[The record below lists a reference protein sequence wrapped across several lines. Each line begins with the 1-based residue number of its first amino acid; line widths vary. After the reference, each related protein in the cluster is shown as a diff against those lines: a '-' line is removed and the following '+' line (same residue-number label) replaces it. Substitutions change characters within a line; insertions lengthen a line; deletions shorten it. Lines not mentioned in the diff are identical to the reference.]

1 MQGYLSSSHVPV
13 SGSLFMKKL
22 SHQLSLFVLVGV
34 SASLVHWLVV
44 IALVSQASWA
54 PLVANVI
61 GWLVAFVVSFT
72 GHHQLTFRSQH
83 AELSKSLPR
92 FFLISAF
99 GFLINETSYAI
110 ALKNTDL
117 PYELLLGVILIGVAV
132 LTFIFSRLWAFAAR
146 R

>member
-1 MQGYLSSSHVPV
+1 
-13 SGSLFMKKL
+13 MKKL
-22 SHQLSLFVLVGV
+22 SHQLSWFVLVGV
-34 SASLVHWLVV
+34 CASLVHWLVV
-44 IALVSQASWA
+44 VALVSQSHWA

-72 GHHQLTFRSQH
+72 GHYQLTFRSQH
-83 AELSKSLPR
+83 AGLTKSLPR
-92 FFLISAF
+92 FFLISLF

-110 ALKNTDL
+110 ALQNTKL